1 MDRKDYV
8 LTAQNM
14 LFHGVDL
21 VSVEYMLE
29 HCSVRDL
36 AADEVLLQPDIPNHH
51 LYLIL
56 EGELVVH
63 LAAREKMQYTTLIA
77 GDCAGDISLIDG
89 KPPSALVVAAR
100 PTRVM
105 GIPQDTVWSLVNQS
119 HGVARNLLEIV
130 ARRMRN
136 DNRALIT
143 SQNMRMQ
150 FERQANFDAL
160 TGVHNRHWMSEA
172 FPRALQRCARDK
184 QPSAIMIVDIDFFKR
199 VNDTHGHLVGDSTLR
214 EVAGSMAKNLRP
226 FDMLVRYG
234 GEEFAILLS
243 NTSTEDVR
251 MVAERLR
258 NLIAESKIQHD
269 EISFNVTISIGVAL
283 AQGEKTL
290 ETLLGEADKALYRAK
305 EAGRNRV
312 EVFSQE

>member
-1 MDRKDYV
+1 MDRKDQV

-14 LFHGVDL
+14 LFNGVDL

-29 HCSVRDL
+29 QCFVRDL
-36 AADEVLLQPDIPNHH
+36 ATDEALLQPDMPNHH

-63 LAAREKMQYTTLIA
+63 LAARETMQYTTLIA

-100 PTRVM
+100 PTRVLAV
-105 GIPQDTVWSLVNQS
+105 PQDTVWSLVSQS

-172 FPRALQRCARDK
+172 FPRALRRGARDQ
-184 QPSAIMIVDIDFFKR
+184 QPAAIMIADIDFFKR
-199 VNDTHGHLVGDSTLR
+199 VNDNYGHLVGDSTLR
-214 EVAGSMAKNLRP
+214 EVARSMAKNLRP

-243 NTSTEDVR
+243 NTHPADVR

-258 NLIAESKIQHD
+258 NLIAESKIHHD
-269 EISFNVTISIGVAL
+269 EISFNVTISIGVAF

-312 EVFSQE
+312 EIFSQA

>member
-1 MDRKDYV
+1 MFWAVNTSSFGGGNMDRKDYV

-290 ETLLGEADKALYRAK
+290 ETLLGEADKALY
-305 EAGRNRV
+305 
-312 EVFSQE
+312 